1 MILSLFTGMIKN
13 CQSTQSNNLAIALQ
27 YLKKEVGHKAFFK
40 KIDLESFTQVIKYF
54 NAATTFV
61 FYCAAEHSDI

>member
-40 KIDLESFTQVIKYF
+40 KNWFRE
-54 NAATTFV
+54 
-61 FYCAAEHSDI
+61 FYTSNKIF